1 MATRNETVPGPLSEF
16 EQFVQNLLKQLE
28 DHPDAYHVDA
38 GLVIRLT
45 NGFADLRA
53 RILQATEARDAAK
66 AATEAKDAVR
76 ASLEEVTRTVVR
88 LIQADPAVTDEA
100 KLEAGIRPHKTSRT
114 PVPPPHTA
122 PIGNVM
128 ATDRLEHTLSISDA
142 ATPTRR
148 ARPAGV
154 SGCELYLCIS
164 DAAPT
169 DPAMYRMVRFATRT
183 PETIT
188 FDAADGGKT
197 ANYLLRWMN
206 GKGEFGPWSQVVS
219 ATIPAV

>member
-1 MATRNETVPGPLSEF
+1 MVLKTGTVPGSQADF
-16 EQFVQNLLKQLE
+16 ELFVQNLVKQLQ
-28 DHPDAYHVDA
+28 DHPDAYHVNA
-38 GLVIRLT
+38 AFVTQLA

-53 RILQATEARDAAK
+53 GILQATEARDAAR

-76 ASLEEVTRTVVR
+76 ATLEELTRTIVR
-88 LIQADPAVTDEA
+88 LIQADPSVTDEA

-122 PIGNVM
+122 PVGNVM
-128 ATDRLEHTLSISDA
+128 ATDRLEHTLYISDA

-154 SGCELYLCIS
+154 SGCELYLCVA
-164 DAAPT
+164 DQAPT
-169 DPAMYRMVRFATRT
+169 DPAMYRLLRFATRT